1 MESMK
6 WIRITTLSAILAW
19 IPLAATWNADAENA
33 KILFSISGP
42 FGIVH
47 GNFMGLKATL
57 KFDETDL
64 PGSSISASVDANTV
78 STGIGLRNHDLK
90 KEEWLNTDKYP
101 LISYRSAKIEKTS
114 TGFKSLGELTL
125 KGVAKPLEIPFIFT
139 SKGNTGLFK
148 GQFVIKRQDFNLV
161 STSKSVGDEITI
173 TLEVPVKK

>member
-6 WIRITTLSAILAW
+6 CIRIAILSVLIAW
-19 IPLAATWNADAENA
+19 IPLAANWNADAPNA
-33 KILFSISGP
+33 KIMFTVSGP

-47 GNFMGLKATL
+47 GNFKGLKATL
-57 KFDETDL
+57 KFDEADL
-64 PGSSISASVDANTV
+64 PGSSISASVEANTV

-101 LISYRSAKIEKTS
+101 LISYHSAKIEKTPG
-114 TGFKSLGELTL
+114 GFKSLGELTL
-125 KGVAKPLEIPFIFT
+125 KGVAKPLEIPFTFT

-148 GQFVIKRQDFNLV
+148 GEFVIKRQDFNIV
-161 STSKSVGDEITI
+161 STSKSVGNEVTI